1 MNSARC
7 VRAAAQSSARIH
19 DATSRRIHKAVRAAV
34 LPRASNDDGSR
45 GCISIVLWPPG
56 DDVGGRGGSRYGDL
70 ERNSGD
76 EGEDDDDVL
85 EHLGWFMR

>member
-1 MNSARC
+1 MNSGRC
-7 VRAAAQSSARIH
+7 ARAAAQHSARIH
-19 DATSRRIHKAVRAAV
+19 DATSRG
-34 LPRASNDDGSR
+34 SNIADRSR
-45 GCISIVLWPPG
+45 GCRRIILWPPS

-76 EGEDDDDVL
+76 EGEDDDDIL